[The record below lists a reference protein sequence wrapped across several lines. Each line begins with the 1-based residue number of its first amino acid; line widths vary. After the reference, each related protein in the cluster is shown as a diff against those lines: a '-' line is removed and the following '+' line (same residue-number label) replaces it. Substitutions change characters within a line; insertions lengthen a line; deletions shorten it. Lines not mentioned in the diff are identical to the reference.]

1 MSQQISPSRL
11 RKGFLVIGIVLLI
24 LGFFFFYA
32 ASLEYRNYVTTFKD
46 TVNVSLPVPL
56 KIADYG
62 FGNSLVF
69 PTSFPDIRMQPN
81 DLLIVECPSG
91 VSAGQIAVKVY
102 VVLFGNTSMLQY
114 SKAEVLD
121 WELGIV
127 EYKNYQ
133 SNEFVGVYLAIPAW
147 NIPNNVT
154 MLNTAAVPTTITLCH
169 YETLHWVYFGIGVVL
184 ASLAV
189 IPIFKSKK

>member
-1 MSQQISPSRL
+1 M
-11 RKGFLVIGIVLLI
+11 
-24 LGFFFFYA
+24 
-32 ASLEYRNYVTTFKD
+32 TTFED

-62 FGNSLVF
+62 YGDSLVF
-69 PTSFPDIRMQPN
+69 RASFPDIVMQPN
-81 DLLIVECPSG
+81 DLLIVECPTD

-102 VVLFGNTSMLQY
+102 IVLFGNTSMLHY
-114 SKAEVLD
+114 SKAEVLA
-121 WELGIV
+121 WEMGIV
-127 EYKNYQ
+127 EYENHK
-133 SNEFVGVYLAIPAW
+133 SNEFVGVCLAIPAW

-154 MLNTAAVPTTITLCH
+154 MLNTAAVPTTITLGH

-189 IPIFKSKK
+189 IPILESKK